1 MRVPPAES
9 PGGRH
14 LAIIMY
20 GRHIHIGGNIGKVEA
35 TLSLSEDLIRRVR
48 SRLTLEN
55 RTLSAL
61 AG

>member
-1 MRVPPAES
+1 
-9 PGGRH
+9 
-14 LAIIMY
+14 MY

-48 SRLTLEN
+48 SKLTLEN